1 MLGYRS
7 RGSWM
12 LGKVGFV
19 AIVLVSAGVAT
30 HPLNPRELY
39 NEMYP
44 VETLKRDAFHICN
57 DADPTFVRAVKV
69 DREACYDSMPHAIE
83 LALGRIHANGALT
96 MADLLDP
103 LHQAE
108 LIKIVSTPPRQPIT
122 APRSFANTEWARS
135 LSPPC
140 AGGVAQA
147 QPAAVAL
154 NTPGLPPGGVGRAAA
169 PNSAIAGNLPPLAH
183 AGQTG
188 VARQAPPPVIP
199 LTASAPKAANP
210 ATGAQSFNPLPS
222 PDVGDSS
229 PPAIVPLASGGNC
242 GGA

>member
-1 MLGYRS
+1 
-7 RGSWM
+7 M

-19 AIVLVSAGVAT
+19 AIVLVAAGVAT

-83 LALGRIHANGALT
+83 VALGRIHTNGALT

-108 LIKIVSTPPRQPIT
+108 LIQIVSTPPRQPIT
-122 APRSFANTEWARS
+122 APRSFANTEWARA

-140 AGGVAQA
+140 GGVAQA

-154 NTPGLPPGGVGRAAA
+154 NTPGLPPTGSGRAAP
-169 PNSAIAGNLPPLAH
+169 PNSVIASNLPPLAH
-183 AGQTG
+183 AEQTG
-188 VARQAPPPVIP
+188 VARQAPPPAIP
-199 LTASAPKAANP
+199 LTAGTPRGTNP
-210 ATGAQSFNPLPS
+210 ATGAQAFNPLPS

-229 PPAIVPLASGGNC
+229 PPAIVPLAPGGNC